1 MAATY
6 SSEVR
11 YHPWVGN
18 QYEEQ
23 EIRWLILGESGYS
36 LSQDEPRETERMIRA
51 HNGDLQEDWDPRRY
65 DICTAAERLMT
76 GSTQLND
83 DARLR
88 FWNTVAFYNFVRES
102 MPNAQVR
109 PTKRQFAESRS
120 AFSEVIQTLKPHVVL
135 VMGLV
140 LWRYLPG
147 TKNGWEE
154 GQEQAG
160 VLMPRPY
167 KRRLLN
173 VWTGYSDGEAKQDP
187 FACFQVAHHASRGFD
202 ANNWATWMTAG
213 KAEIE
218 KRYCSTAA
226 TAT

>member
-1 MAATY
+1 MAAIY

-18 QYEEQ
+18 QYKDQ
-23 EIRWLILGESGYS
+23 KIRWLILGESGYG
-36 LSQDEPRETERMIRA
+36 LRQNEPRETEWMIRA
-51 HNGDLQEDWDPRRY
+51 HNGDRQDGWDPMRY

-76 GSTQLND
+76 GSPQLGY

-109 PTKRQFAESRS
+109 PTTRQFTESRG
-120 AFSEVIQTLKPHVVL
+120 AFSEVIRTHNPHAVL
-135 VMGLV
+135 VMGLN
-140 LWRYLPG
+140 LWGYLPG
-147 TKNGWEE
+147 TRDGWEE
-154 GQEQAG
+154 GQERAD
-160 VLMPRPY
+160 VAMPRPY

-173 VWTGYSDGEAKQDP
+173 VWTGYSDGEAKENP

-202 ANNWATWMTAG
+202 ANNWTTWMAAG
-213 KAEIE
+213 KAEIL
-218 KRYCSTAA
+218 KRFV
-226 TAT
+226 